1 MPSVIFLR
9 AVNMVE
15 PIFVERH
22 CSRNQLAKFGVVNT
36 GAVGTFAVREDAS
49 EPALPWRLVTLLLI
63 GTVKIFLLSGHAK
76 QNVLMQWIVANDVVR
91 SDIVAL

>member
-9 AVNMVE
+9 AVNVVE

-36 GAVGTFAVREDAS
+36 GAAGCLRCARKQAN
-49 EPALPWRLVTLLLI
+49 RLR
-63 GTVKIFLLSGHAK
+63 H
-76 QNVLMQWIVANDVVR
+76 
-91 SDIVAL
+91 SDQ